1 MSQAVEFGPNGG
13 PHFIEDAANMA
24 QPIISWVSKGLD
36 KARKHMKNKRKDHY
50 KVLGP
55 AMKAGLAKGV
65 ANVAARWQSAKFY
78 GQNSGMRAGARAYR
92 KYEDQAVKAADN
104 RAKVQFFAD
113 RSRAQTMRLNEIN
126 APGGGRRF
134 APGIERRAAER
145 RRTSARRSA
154 AKMGRRAVVA
164 QRRAL
169 GFAAQ
174 AQPARDRAQVLH
186 RSGQVPQRAR
196 EMFNL

>member
-13 PHFIEDAANMA
+13 PHSIGDAADLA
-24 QPIISWVSKGLD
+24 QPILSWASTRFD
-36 KARKHMKNKRKDHY
+36 RARKYLKQKRKG
-50 KVLGP
+50 KF
-55 AMKAGLAKGV
+55 KTAGAAVAGRLTKGV
-65 ANVAARWQSAKFY
+65 TNVAARWQSTKFY
-78 GQNSGMRAGARAYR
+78 AQNSGMRAGARAYR

-113 RSRAQTMRLNEIN
+113 RSRAQGMLLNQIAAGN
-126 APGGGRRF
+126 GRRI
-134 APGIERRAAER
+134 APGIQQRSAQRRRVSAQRAA
-145 RRTSARRSA
+145 AR
-154 AKMGRRAVVA
+154 MGTRAVRA

>member
-13 PHFIEDAANMA
+13 PHFIEDAANLA
-24 QPIISWVSKGLD
+24 QPVISFVSKGLD
-36 KARKHMKNKRKDHY
+36 KALKYMKAKRKSHY

-55 AMKAGLAKGV
+55 AAKAGLAKGV

-78 GQNSGMRAGARAYR
+78 AQNSGMRAGARAYR
-92 KYEDQAVKAADN
+92 KYENQAVKAADN
-104 RAKVQFFAD
+104 RAKVRFFAD
-113 RSRAQTMRLNEIN
+113 RSRAQAMRLNEIN
-126 APGGGRRF
+126 AGRGRRI

-145 RRTSARRSA
+145 RRMSAQRGA
-154 AKMGRRAVVA
+154 AKMGRRAVAA